1 MKAPPPGPQ
10 TETLLLRGATVLTP
24 DGAAE
29 ADVFLSGGEVAAV
42 APASERGGGKES
54 APPPGTGRV
63 IDLSGL
69 VLGPGF
75 VDLHAHLR
83 EPGQEWKEDIA
94 SGSAAAAAGGYTAV
108 VAMPNTDPP
117 TDAGHLARYISD
129 RGRRAGLV
137 EVAPAGCI
145 TARREGAR
153 LARLDELWEAG
164 VRVFTDDGDGVE
176 DAGVLRRAMEYLGGR
191 GGVVAQHAEDSGLSR
206 GGHMHEGAASSLL
219 GMAGIPALAETAAV
233 ARDLALAELTG
244 APYHVQHVSCA
255 ATVGLVRAAKER
267 GLAVTA
273 EAAPHHLW
281 FTDRHA
287 ASLDPVFK
295 MYPPLRPRSDVEAL
309 AEALAE
315 GVIDAVA
322 TDHAPH
328 AAREKDVPFE
338 EAPRGVTGLE
348 TAFAAVRTALDP
360 DPRLLFTRMSTAPAA
375 VASLGRHG
383 RWIEPGAPA
392 NLVAAAWDERWTPEG
407 FVSKASN
414 SPFAGMPLIGR
425 VRYTFYEGR
434 ITYCGPAEKA
444 GQAAAPAPGGAS
456 CRP

>member
-1 MKAPPPGPQ
+1 MRAPPPGPPAD
-10 TETLLLRGATVLTP
+10 TLVLTGATVLTP

-29 ADVFLSGGEVAAV
+29 ADVVLSGGEVAAV
-42 APASERGGGKES
+42 TPSSERGGGRAS
-54 APPPGTGRV
+54 APVPHPGRV

-117 TDAGHLARYISD
+117 TDAGHLARYISE

-137 EVAPAGCI
+137 EVAPAGCL
-145 TARREGAR
+145 TAGREGAR

-164 VRVFTDDGDGVE
+164 VRVFTDDGDGVG
-176 DAGVLRRAMEYLGGR
+176 DAGVLRRAMEHLAER
-191 GGVVAQHAEDSGLSR
+191 GGVVAQHAEDRGLSR

-255 ATVGLVRAAKER
+255 ATVELIRAAKER

-281 FTDRHA
+281 FTDRDA

-309 AEALAE
+309 AEGLAE
-315 GVIDAVA
+315 GVIDAAA

-328 AAREKDVPFE
+328 AAHEKDVPFE
-338 EAPRGVTGLE
+338 EAPMGVTGLE

-360 DPRLLFTRMSTAPAA
+360 GPRLLFTRMSAAPAA
-375 VASLGRHG
+375 IASLDRHG
-383 RWIEPGAPA
+383 RWVEPGAPA
-392 NLVAAAWDERWTPEG
+392 NLVAVAWGEEWTPEA
-407 FVSKASN
+407 FCSKAAN
-414 SPFAGMPLIGR
+414 SPFAGVSLTGR
-425 VRYTFYEGR
+425 VRYTIFEGR
-434 ITYCGPAEKA
+434 ITYRGAAENAGPAEN
-444 GQAAAPAPGGAS
+444 PAPGGHP